1 MEPEYY
7 NAIKEDIL
15 KIKNDIEFFLVVAQD
30 IKLFDGSYVKS
41 KNIDLL
47 ITNHLKKQKMQFLLL
62 FFHL

>member
-1 MEPEYY
+1 MEPEYD

-15 KIKNDIEFFLVVAQD
+15 KIKNEIEFFLVVAQD